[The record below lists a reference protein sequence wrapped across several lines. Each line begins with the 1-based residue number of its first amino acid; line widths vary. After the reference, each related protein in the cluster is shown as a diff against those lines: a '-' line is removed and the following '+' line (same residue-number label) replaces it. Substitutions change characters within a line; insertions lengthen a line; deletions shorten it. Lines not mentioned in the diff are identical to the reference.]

1 METVFGPEWLVQGLL
16 AIGALGLFLA
26 LALIL
31 GDARPSPPVTDR
43 ETLERGRLAAFP
55 PSVRVFLGDGGL

>member
-1 METVFGPEWLVQGLL
+1 METVFGPEWFVQGLL

-26 LALIL
+26 LVLIL
-31 GDARPSPPVTDR
+31 GDARPSSPAADR
-43 ETLERGRLAAFP
+43 EELERRRLTAFP